1 MKIIIFGAGAI
12 GSYFGASLILSG
24 NEVVFL
30 ERESTADSLLKT
42 GISLYRKE
50 IVQKVSGLRV
60 CTSISSALREGPF
73 DFGILAVKSY
83 DTQTFLHSIQS
94 EAAALPPIV
103 CLQNGVENEGLLA
116 QVFSQEKVIAGSVT
130 TAIGRETPGIIT
142 VEKLRGVG
150 VAGNSPLVGQV
161 VDAFTRAGLKA
172 KRFKSIANMK
182 WSKMLTNLPANAS
195 AAILNMTPAE
205 IFKDKRLFGLEME
218 QLRETRVVMRA
229 MGIKVENLPGTP
241 VKLLALGSR
250 ISGPLGQELF
260 GGILAGGRGNKK
272 PSFLIE
278 IQSGSKNSE
287 VDYLNGVVAR
297 KGKENGIPTPVNTT
311 LTRTLKEIINGERK
325 WKDFDHQPESLIALV
340 EKERERE

>member
-1 MKIIIFGAGAI
+1 
-12 GSYFGASLILSG
+12 
-24 NEVVFL
+24 
-30 ERESTADSLLKT
+30 
-42 GISLYRKE
+42 
-50 IVQKVSGLRV
+50 
-60 CTSISSALREGPF
+60 
-73 DFGILAVKSY
+73 
-83 DTQTFLHSIQS
+83 
-94 EAAALPPIV
+94 
-103 CLQNGVENEGLLA
+103 LLA

-150 VAGNSPLVGQV
+150 IAGNSPLVGQV
-161 VDAFTRAGLKA
+161 VDTFTRAGLKA